1 MFGGAVHQIFL
12 ASQHAPIAV
21 LPSQRPLNYRNGKQT
36 HTGNF

>member
-1 MFGGAVHQIFL
+1 MFGGAVHRIFL

-21 LPSQRPLNYRNGKQT
+21 LPSQRPLNYRNAKQT